1 MEKEIW
7 IRASGPPAKLEFP
20 GGEKF
25 LLTGEPQ
32 KFSGDL
38 APFARRALQRCH
50 GIEECSPPAP
60 PAAPPSSPPGFRE
73 GARRAPKMTATPA
86 TSPEKE

>member
-1 MEKEIW
+1 MEKEVW

-25 LLTGEPQ
+25 LLTGEPM

-50 GIEECSPPAP
+50 GIERWEPPKPA
-60 PAAPPSSPPGFRE
+60 PAAPQDGSAPP
-73 GARRAPKMTATPA
+73 RRVKTTATPA